1 MGRKGVRAKLLG
13 TKKHLGIKS
22 LKVEC
27 SKVVLAL
34 ENTNIGGLNQHWEKY
49 KAKYGQLWGKKIS
62 SLGLNCHHNSFVFH
76 IPLFVTLTEFRI

>member
-34 ENTNIGGLNQHWEKY
+34 ENTNIDGLNQHWEKY
-49 KAKYGQLWGKKIS
+49 KAKYGQL
-62 SLGLNCHHNSFVFH
+62 
-76 IPLFVTLTEFRI
+76 